1 MPRKH
6 ITFPPPRYPEIT
18 KADDS
23 LLRRISTTADSG
35 DEATRYLAAL
45 RQIMQ
50 TQNGYLSS
58 ANHQDYYPGDAIE
71 LCAERANDNAA
82 AFTLCHLIIIQSA
95 LAQTCPFTLSYYWE
109 HYPTQR
115 AQLPPRLQDQLDT
128 AYQHAHKH
136 GLIDDTFRPP
146 SP

>member
-1 MPRKH
+1 MCGLVNEGGSEVRCVGG
-6 ITFPPPRYPEIT
+6 
-18 KADDS
+18 
-23 LLRRISTTADSG
+23 LG
-35 DEATRYLAAL
+35 
-45 RQIMQ
+45 
-50 TQNGYLSS
+50 G
-58 ANHQDYYPGDAIE
+58 E

-109 HYPTQR
+109 HYRTQR

-128 AYQHAHKH
+128 AYQHAHRH
-136 GLIDDTFRPP
+136 GLIDDTFCPP

>member
-1 MPRKH
+1 M
-6 ITFPPPRYPEIT
+6 TFTIEPMINAGKRDLKVLGDGWTVVTRDRSLSAQWEHTLAVTDDGYEIFT
-18 KADDS
+18 LGA
-23 LLRRISTTADSG
+23 
-35 DEATRYLAAL
+35 
-45 RQIMQ
+45 
-50 TQNGYLSS
+50 
-58 ANHQDYYPGDAIE
+58 
-71 LCAERANDNAA
+71 AERANDNAA

-109 HYPTQR
+109 HYRTQR